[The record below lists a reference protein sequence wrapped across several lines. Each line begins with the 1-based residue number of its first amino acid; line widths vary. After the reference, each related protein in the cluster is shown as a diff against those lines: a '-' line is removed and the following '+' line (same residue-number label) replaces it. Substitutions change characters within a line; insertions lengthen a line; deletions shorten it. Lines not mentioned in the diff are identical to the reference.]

1 MLKPINTHEFALV
14 IGADTGLWLM
24 PVQYKRIARPQA
36 TPKDN
41 VEEWPNDWIKTNWK
55 NTHIYPC
62 VPLLHSDGFQ
72 THRYGE
78 ARISDKSG

>member
-1 MLKPINTHEFALV
+1 LLAELLVLRRILLIFIVNEKAKYGERRQTTVMLKPINTHEFALV

-41 VEEWPNDWIKTNWK
+41 VEE
-55 NTHIYPC
+55 
-62 VPLLHSDGFQ
+62 
-72 THRYGE
+72 
-78 ARISDKSG
+78 